1 MGEGSVKTDARS
13 GSVNCV
19 MRNVAKMC
27 VAAIE
32 KRDSPE
38 TDGISRLFATLGDRS
53 PVHILNTAF
62 HMRLL
67 MRQRTCL
74 SVLSYS
80 EQNPEKNWRTLRSE
94 APKEAEERSET
105 VLGR

>member
-1 MGEGSVKTDARS
+1 VGEGSVKTDARS
-13 GSVNCV
+13 VSVNCV
-19 MRNVAKMC
+19 MRNAAKMC

-38 TDGISRLFATLGDRS
+38 TDGISRLFILGDRS
-53 PVHILNTAF
+53 PVQILNTAF
-62 HMRLL
+62 HIRLL